1 VGRSGGPAV
10 LLKLRVI
17 YILEHK
23 REAGAWSRRK
33 GSPLRFGRVP
43 GKHQGCACPT
53 VMGAQC
59 SLTSL
64 PQSGPLPHATLPGCG
79 DAVEVEGASSLQT
92 HTWRGLELSPSGP
105 TKQLNPQICLCC
117 LPDIPEHSS
126 HPSLQ
131 PPAEANS

>member
-1 VGRSGGPAV
+1 M
-10 LLKLRVI
+10 LKLRVI

-64 PQSGPLPHATLPGCG
+64 PQSGPLPHATLP
-79 DAVEVEGASSLQT
+79 AVETLWRLREPAACRPT
-92 HTWRGLELSPSGP
+92 HGG
-105 TKQLNPQICLCC
+105 
-117 LPDIPEHSS
+117 D
-126 HPSLQ
+126 
-131 PPAEANS
+131 

>member
-1 VGRSGGPAV
+1 MGRSAGPAV
-10 LLKLRVI
+10 LLKLRAI

-23 REAGAWSRRK
+23 WEAGARSRRK

-53 VMGAQC
+53 VMGAQH

-79 DAVEVEGASSLQT
+79 DGVEVEGARQPADPHMAGIRT
-92 HTWRGLELSPSGP
+92 EPRGAS
-105 TKQLNPQICLCC
+105 
-117 LPDIPEHSS
+117 
-126 HPSLQ
+126 
-131 PPAEANS
+131 